1 MTFFLAF
8 LACPKTVEPP
18 VAAVAAP
25 HPLDVRPEIGA
36 PADFAPQAPQVFTLD
51 NGTTVWL
58 VERPGLPLVSVRMVL
73 GGGKAMDPADQP
85 GLVNFSDT
93 MLTHGAGDLNS
104 TAFAGALEQ
113 HALSL
118 WANSGQATTW
128 VGLEATTDTLEVG
141 LDLMASAVSAPR
153 FDAEEVDRVRD
164 RLIGEVQM
172 SLDSPATVARWV
184 ADSFYFGEDH
194 PLAHPGIGN
203 QTSLTSITAKDL
215 KSSWSARFAPE
226 RATFV
231 VSGDVTQVDLKA
243 QLEDSFGDWTGKPS
257 PLPEIGPAA
266 QASGYYL
273 VDNPGATQSV
283 LRVVLPGWQ
292 ADDPHYVSATL
303 GSVVLGGT
311 FTSRVNRLLREEKG
325 YSYGA
330 RAGVGAGP
338 GYGRMVTSSS
348 VRGDVTALA
357 LVDMLA
363 EVERITQGIDAA
375 ELKKAQGA
383 AITDA
388 VSAMESRSSIAA
400 SLAGVVAM
408 GQSPDRMAMEL
419 QTARNASVSTVNAAM
434 ATLDTDA
441 ALIVVVG
448 DLSVIQPQLADVLP
462 DVNWTVVE
470 K

>member
-8 LACPKTVEPP
+8 LACPKTVETTTP
-18 VAAVAAP
+18 VVEA
-25 HPLDVRPEIGA
+25 HPLDQRPTIGA
-36 PADFAPQAPQVFTLD
+36 PADFVPETPQVFTLN
-51 NGTTVWL
+51 NGATVWL
-58 VERPGLPLVSVRMVL
+58 VERPGLPLVSVRMVVQ
-73 GGGKAMDPADQP
+73 GGKAMDPADQP

-93 MLTHGAGDLNS
+93 MLTHGAGDLDA

-113 HALSL
+113 NALSL
-118 WANSGQATTW
+118 WASSGQATTW
-128 VGLEATTDTLEVG
+128 VGLEATTDTFAEG

-153 FDAEEVDRVRD
+153 FDAEEVDRVREQ
-164 RLIGEVQM
+164 LLGEISM
-172 SLDSPATVARWV
+172 SMDSPATVAGWV
-184 ADSFYFGEDH
+184 ADGFYFGEGH

-203 QTSLTSITAKDL
+203 EESLASMTAEDL
-215 KSSWSARFAPE
+215 QGSWRARFAPE

-231 VSGDVTQVDLKA
+231 VTGDVTQSALKD
-243 QLEDSFGDWTGKPS
+243 QLEETFKDWTGKPS
-257 PLPEIGPAA
+257 LLPEIGPPA

-273 VDNPGATQSV
+273 VDNPGASQSV

-292 ADDPHYVSATL
+292 ADDPNYIPATL

-311 FTSRVNRLLREEKG
+311 FTSRLNRLLREEKG
-325 YSYGA
+325 YTYGA

-357 LVDMLA
+357 LADMIS
-363 EVERITQGIDAA
+363 EIERITQGIDAA

-388 VSAMESRSSIAA
+388 VSSMESRSSIAG

-419 QTARNASVSTVNAAM
+419 QAARSTSVGDVNAAL
-434 ATLDTDA
+434 ATVDTKQ

-448 DLSVIQPQLADVLP
+448 DLSVIQPQLEKELP
-462 DVNWTVVE
+462 FMTWTVVE

>member
-1 MTFFLAF
+1 MIFFLAF
-8 LACPKTVEPP
+8 LACPKTVETPAP
-18 VAAVAAP
+18 VAEV

-36 PADFAPQAPQVFTLD
+36 PADFAPEAPQVFTLS
-51 NGTTVWL
+51 NGATVWL
-58 VERPGLPLVSVRMVL
+58 VERPGLPLVSVRMVV
-73 GGGKAMDPADQP
+73 GGGKAMDPAEQP
-85 GLVNFSDT
+85 GLVNFTDT
-93 MLTHGAGDLNS
+93 MLTHGAGDLDA

-113 HALSL
+113 EALSL
-118 WANSGQATTW
+118 WASSGQATTW
-128 VGLEATTDTLEVG
+128 VGLEATTDTLETG
-141 LDLMASAVSAPR
+141 LDLMASAVGEPR

-164 RLIGEVQM
+164 QLIGDVQM
-172 SLDSPATVARWV
+172 SLDSPATVAGWI
-184 ADSFYFGEDH
+184 ADSFYFGEGH

-203 QTSLTSITAKDL
+203 EDSLALMTAEDL
-215 KSSWSARFAPE
+215 EASWSARFAPE

-231 VSGDVTQVDLKA
+231 VSGDVTQSDLKD
-243 QLEDSFGDWTGKPS
+243 QLEESFRDWTGKPS
-257 PLPEIGPAA
+257 LLPEIGPPA
-266 QASGYYL
+266 QTPGYFL
-273 VDNPGATQSV
+273 VDNPGASQSV
-283 LRVVLPGWQ
+283 LRIVLPGWQ
-292 ADDPHYVSATL
+292 ADDPYYVPATL
-303 GSVVLGGT
+303 GSVVLGGI
-311 FTSRVNRLLREEKG
+311 FTSRLNRLLREEKG

-357 LVDMLA
+357 LVDMLG
-363 EVERITQGIDAA
+363 EVARITEGITGA

-388 VSAMESRSSIAA
+388 VSSMESRSSIAG

-419 QTARNASVSTVNAAM
+419 QAARSAGVQDVNTAM
-434 ATLDTDA
+434 GMLDTDQ

-448 DLSVIQPQLADVLP
+448 DLSVIQPQLAEVLP
-462 DVNWTVVE
+462 YMSWTVVE